1 MAQVIWTEPALQDLN
16 EIAEYIALDKIS
28 AANKLVEKIFSTSE
42 RLEQFPKSGRKPA
55 EINNSRYLEIIVNP
69 CRIFYRIEKEK
80 KYILYVMRSER
91 KLRNYL
97 LDDRANESSKSGKD

>member
-1 MAQVIWTEPALQDLN
+1 MAQIIWTEPALQDLN

-28 AANKLVEKIFSTSE
+28 AANKLVQKVFSTTE
-42 RLEQFPKSGRKPA
+42 RLEKFPKSGRKPP
-55 EINNSRYLEIIVNP
+55 EIDNSRYLEIIVNP

-80 KYILYVMRSER
+80 IYILYVMRSER

-97 LDDRANESSKSGKD
+97 LDDRANESS

>member
-1 MAQVIWTEPALQDLN
+1 MAQIIWTEPALQDLN

-28 AANKLVEKIFSTSE
+28 AANKLVQKVFSTTE
-42 RLEQFPKSGRKPA
+42 RLEEFPKSGRKPP
-55 EINNSRYLEIIVNP
+55 EIDNSRYLEIIVNP

-80 KYILYVMRSER
+80 IYILYVMRSER

-97 LDDRANESSKSGKD
+97 LDDRANESS